1 MREYEAQENGYTYCG
16 PSISAYPR
24 QREIDSWDRSKAIA
38 KRLKKEYIGADYVIV
53 SGSKNGWL
61 SQGSKAIY
69 GNDVFNRLWHA
80 LAYTSS
86 TPESMIAGY
95 ESRKQR
101 IQAEYER
108 DMKEVESRIA
118 EQREIRNWIESIR
131 K

>member
-24 QREIDSWDRSKAIA
+24 QRDIDSWDRSKAIA

-53 SGSKNGWL
+53 TGSKNGWL

-101 IQAEYER
+101 IQAEYEKN
-108 DMKEVESRIA
+108 MQEIESSIA
-118 EQREIRNWIESIR
+118 KQHEIREWIESIR